1 MEKPTIDAFESQ
13 TTSVV
18 PRRPFPRLRNF
29 GGRDSKLRTLPWRF
43 ALAWAEPGPLPLPA
57 ADC

>member
-18 PRRPFPRLRNF
+18 PRLPFPRVRNF
-29 GGRDSKLRTLPWRF
+29 GGRDSKRRTVPDPWRF
-43 ALAWAEPGPLPLPA
+43 AFPLPLPA